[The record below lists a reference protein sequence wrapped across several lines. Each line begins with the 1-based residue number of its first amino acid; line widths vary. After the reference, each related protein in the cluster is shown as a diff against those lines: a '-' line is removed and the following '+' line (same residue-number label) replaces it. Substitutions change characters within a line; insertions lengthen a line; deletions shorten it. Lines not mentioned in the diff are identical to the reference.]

1 MTSFIERTR
10 IAEWLAPAFL
20 LALIALYLLA
30 PFPFIDKLNGVCFG
44 I

>member
-1 MTSFIERTR
+1 MTLIERTR
-10 IAEWLAPAFL
+10 IAEWLAPTFL
-20 LALIALYLLA
+20 LALIAVYLFA

>member
-1 MTSFIERTR
+1 MMTFIERTR

-20 LALIALYLLA
+20 LALILGFLLA